1 MVKNF
6 AVLVSFSFLMVS
18 CISDTY
24 KEVPKVD
31 LSQLPQ
37 DTSEVLPKAL
47 EVEGTIPL
55 WLKGTL
61 IRNGPGILKDKDSYV
76 KHWFDGLG
84 KLEAFSI
91 NDCKVVY
98 SCRFIESDTYK
109 AYKKTGKFDF
119 NGFAQTASS
128 SQFSIIDFLLGSK
141 NETINN
147 ANVNVAEINQRFVA
161 LTEVPLPVEFDK
173 DLNTVNYFDYTPR
186 EWKSCKLENFC

>member
-1 MVKNF
+1 M
-6 AVLVSFSFLMVS
+6 
-18 CISDTY
+18 
-24 KEVPKVD
+24 D

-37 DTSEVLPKAL
+37 NTSEVLPKAL

-98 SCRFIESDTYK
+98 SCRFIQSDTYK

-119 NGFAQTASS
+119 NGFAHKASS
-128 SQFSIIDFLLGSK
+128 SQFSIIDFL
-141 NETINN
+141 T
-147 ANVNVAEINQRFVA
+147 
-161 LTEVPLPVEFDK
+161 
-173 DLNTVNYFDYTPR
+173 
-186 EWKSCKLENFC
+186 